1 MFLAIAINDTISK
14 GQNYKSGVAI
24 LKNMDNKAFASKII
38 RYTLEAS
45 IKNQKNVQGGC
56 ESYRLTQ
63 QHQKETPAGRFNKDF
78 GYFRESDLRYHVRQA
93 RNR

>member
-24 LKNMDNKAFASKII
+24 LKNMDNKTFASKII
-38 RYTLEAS
+38 RYSLEAS

-56 ESYRLTQ
+56 ESYKLTQ
-63 QHQKETPAGRFNKDF
+63 QHQKETPAGRFNRDF
-78 GYFRESDLRYHVRQA
+78 GYFWEMKIYF
-93 RNR
+93 